1 MAYSSNIVKTK
12 RDGIVTLLDGAAATY
27 IANFNVGDFTFESTK
42 DDLIVIYDRNTIAG
56 SRKGNQPQI
65 NFSFTCHLRA
75 MTSSTADVLLDFISG
90 NMAGSALTSTG
101 GTGFEQYLCDVQFK
115 IDATSIG
122 DSSNYL
128 ATFSKCLLTATITE
142 GEPDSIAISG
152 VCLGG
157 VAYS

>member
-1 MAYSSNIVKTK
+1 
-12 RDGIVTLLDGAAATY
+12 
-27 IANFNVGDFTFESTK
+27 
-42 DDLIVIYDRNTIAG
+42 
-56 SRKGNQPQI
+56 
-65 NFSFTCHLRA
+65 

-157 VAYS
+157 VAYT